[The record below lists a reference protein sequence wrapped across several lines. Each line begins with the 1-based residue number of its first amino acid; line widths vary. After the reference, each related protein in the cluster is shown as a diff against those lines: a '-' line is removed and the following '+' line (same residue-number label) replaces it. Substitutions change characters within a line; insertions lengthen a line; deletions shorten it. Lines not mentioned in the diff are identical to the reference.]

1 MFSHCTTDKPEPHG
15 TTARLKYATPKE
27 EEVRKLSSSDLKDY
41 AGGAAVGSGAGAGVV
56 GAGIGALIGGIVGS
70 IVPGPGTAL
79 GFAAGVAFG
88 VAIGATAGG
97 IGGVGVVHHAKTKK
111 REKTRK

>member
-56 GAGIGALIGGIVGS
+56 GAGIGALIGGIVGMEYRS
-70 IVPGPGTAL
+70 WSWNS
-79 GFAAGVAFG
+79 FG
-88 VAIGATAGG
+88 LRSWSSLWGSDWSYC
-97 IGGVGVVHHAKTKK
+97 
-111 REKTRK
+111 RLE

>member
-70 IVPGPGTAL
+70 IFLVLEQLYVFHRWAVQPGDNAAL
-79 GFAAGVAFG
+79 SNFAEG
-88 VAIGATAGG
+88 
-97 IGGVGVVHHAKTKK
+97 
-111 REKTRK
+111 R